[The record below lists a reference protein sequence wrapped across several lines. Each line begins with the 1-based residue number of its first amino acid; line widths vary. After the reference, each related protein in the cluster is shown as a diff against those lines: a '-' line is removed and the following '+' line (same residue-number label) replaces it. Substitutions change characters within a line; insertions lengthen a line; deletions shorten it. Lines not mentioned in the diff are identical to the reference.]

1 MEDIGKIKVGVQ
13 LYFDGM
19 YESSSEKIKKI
30 FHPDARVAGYL
41 NGELMLM
48 NRDDFADFVGSQ
60 QPSPKENSDEIIL
73 EIVSCEIAGKTAS
86 VKVRDKYLGS
96 MFLDTLSFIIIDGD
110 WKIYNKLFHV
120 ESD

>member
-19 YESSSEKIKKI
+19 HESSSEKIKKI

-48 NRDDFADFVGSQ
+48 SRDDFADFVGSQ

-73 EIVSCEIAGKTAS
+73 EIVSCEIVGKTAS
-86 VKVRDKYLGS
+86 VKVRDKYLGA
-96 MFLDTLSFIIIDGD
+96 MFLDTLSFINIDGD

-120 ESD
+120 END

>member
-13 LYFDGM
+13 IYFDGM

-48 NRDDFADFVGSQ
+48 SRDDFADFVGSQ
-60 QPSPKENSDEIIL
+60 QPSPEENSDEIML

-86 VKVRDKYLGS
+86 VKVRDKYLGA
-96 MFLDTLSFIIIDGD
+96 MFLDTLSFINIDGD

>member
-1 MEDIGKIKVGVQ
+1 MEDLGKIKVGVQ

-48 NRDDFADFVGSQ
+48 SRDDFADFVGSQ

-86 VKVRDKYLGS
+86 VKVRDKYLGA
-96 MFLDTLSFIIIDGD
+96 MFLDTLSFISIDGD

-120 ESD
+120 ERD

>member
-1 MEDIGKIKVGVQ
+1 MDDIGKIKAGVQ

-19 YESSSEKIKKI
+19 YESSSEKIKEI
-30 FHPDARVAGYL
+30 FHLDARVAGYL
-41 NGELMLM
+41 HGDLMLM
-48 NRDDFADFVGSQ
+48 SSDDFADFVGSQ
-60 QPSPKENSDEIIL
+60 QPSPKENEDEIIL

-96 MFLDTLSFIIIDGD
+96 VFLDTLSFINIDD
-110 WKIYNKLFHV
+110 EWKIYNKLFHI

>member
-1 MEDIGKIKVGVQ
+1 MNDIEKIETGVQ

-19 YESSSEKIKKI
+19 YESSSGKIREI
-30 FHPDARVAGYL
+30 FHEDARVAGYL
-41 NGELMLM
+41 HGELMLISG
-48 NRDDFADFVGSQ
+48 DEFADFVGSQ
-60 QPSPKENSDEIIL
+60 QPSPKENGDEIIL

-96 MFLDTLSFIIIDGD
+96 MFLDTLSFINIDD
-110 WKIYNKLFHV
+110 EWKIYNKLFHV

>member
-48 NRDDFADFVGSQ
+48 SRDDFADFVGSQ

-73 EIVSCEIAGKTAS
+73 EIVSCVIAGKTAS
-86 VKVRDKYLGS
+86 VKVRDKYLGA
-96 MFLDTLSFIIIDGD
+96 MFLDTLSFISIDGD

-120 ESD
+120 ERD